1 MPTPGAPEPA
11 KQPLSLPTILP
22 TRSSTIKKVNLIKQ
36 RRLLD
41 AFFKVDEAVL
51 RHERFDGSLSPELNR
66 LCLERGD
73 GVAAL
78 LYKPQTD
85 SLVLVHQFRYPA
97 WVRQGPG
104 WILETVAGMLDKE
117 EAPEQTM
124 RREILE
130 ETGYQVSS
138 LQHVSTF
145 YLTPGGSSERIFLYY
160 SEVTTNDRR
169 EPGGGLADE
178 NEDIEVVEIAINEAF
193 AAVDQGKIVDAKTLI
208 ALMWF
213 RDRRS
218 QT

>member
-1 MPTPGAPEPA
+1 M
-11 KQPLSLPTILP
+11 LSVARADLGHQQDFALYV
-22 TRSSTIKKVNLIKQ
+22 RSSTIKKVTLIKQ

-73 GVAAL
+73 GVTAL
-78 LYKPQTD
+78 LYQPQSD
-85 SLVLVHQFRYPA
+85 SLVLVRQFRYPA

-104 WILETVAGMLDKE
+104 WILETVAGMLDKA
-117 EAPEQTM
+117 EAPQETM

-130 ETGYQVSS
+130 ETGYQVCN

-160 SEVTTNDRR
+160 GEVAVDERR
-169 EPGGGLADE
+169 ESGGGLADE
-178 NEDIEVVEIAINEAF
+178 NEDIEVIEIAVDDAF
-193 AAVDQGKIVDAKTLI
+193 AAVDQGEIVDAKTLI

-213 RDRRS
+213 RNRRL